1 MTQIMLLQVAADN
14 YNIEPR
20 DPLGPGFSL
29 ESGSVRRRVEAHQ
42 KLGEGRGRLR

>member
-20 DPLGPGFSL
+20 DPLRAWFQSGEWLCEEESRGPS
-29 ESGSVRRRVEAHQ
+29 EA
-42 KLGEGRGRLR
+42 G